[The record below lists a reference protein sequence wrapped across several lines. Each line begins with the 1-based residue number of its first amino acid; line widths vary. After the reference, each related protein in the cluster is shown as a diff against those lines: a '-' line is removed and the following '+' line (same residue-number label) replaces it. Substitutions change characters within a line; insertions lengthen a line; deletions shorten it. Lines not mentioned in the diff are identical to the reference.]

1 MIELFN
7 SYKNAGK
14 ISEALLIGR
23 NIFNRNSG
31 DNVVFD
37 TYYDFLCTLAE
48 TLPSTDDRKVFAE
61 QAGVTLA
68 FFSENVEMSVDI
80 VTDIVAYQN
89 RLNTV
94 IQTIETNEQA
104 SINAMHK
111 DIYTKNNALL
121 KKLYQVKSKLQNST
135 SQEQFDKVLLE
146 LSKVDAEIKK
156 DFLSDEQGENYDTL
170 TKEYTDLIS
179 SKMRVLEYKKNIEY
193 NKSAAESF
201 AKAFKQF
208 QTDEGK
214 YKNQNQLFTLAS
226 KTLFAYDASRLFNET
241 LIYYNHVY
249 AYIFNK
255 LDDDGKLALTRYSI
269 ECERN
274 LR

>member
-31 DNVVFD
+31 DKAIFD
-37 TYYDFLCTLAE
+37 IYYDFLCTLAE
-48 TLPSTDDRKVFAE
+48 TLPSFDDRKFFVE
-61 QAGVTLA
+61 QASVAMA
-68 FFSENVEMSVDI
+68 FFSENVEMSNDV

-89 RLNTV
+89 RLNTA
-94 IQTIETNEQA
+94 IQTIEANEQA
-104 SINAMHK
+104 SINTIHK
-111 DIYTKNNALL
+111 DIDTQNNALL
-121 KKLYQVKSKLQNST
+121 KKLYQVKSNLQNST
-135 SQEQFDKVLLE
+135 TQEQFDKALSE
-146 LSKVDAEIKK
+146 LSKIDAEINK
-156 DFLSDEQGENYDTL
+156 DFLSEEQGRTYDTL

-179 SKMRVLEYKKNIEY
+179 AKMRDLEYKKNIAY

-208 QTDEGK
+208 QNDEGK